1 MIEQVHVDR
10 LDKICAKYVNNDFRR
25 YNSEAAPL
33 KPYPLGDD
41 TVEALEVFKLALLAF
56 GNGGECLREDEE
68 RIKGYLLRH
77 IKDWDDEGREV
88 RS

>member
-1 MIEQVHVDR
+1 MIEQVHVER
-10 LDKICAKYVNNDFRR
+10 LDKISAKYVNNDFRQ
-25 YNSEAAPL
+25 YVSETAPL
-33 KPYPLGDD
+33 KPYLLGDD

-56 GNGGECLREDEE
+56 GNGGECSREDEE

-77 IKDWDDEGREV
+77 IEDLGDEGQEV